1 MDNPLLNSTG
11 LPRFTAIRPEHVEP
25 AIDFL
30 LADNRVQ
37 IGKLLRDTSTY
48 TWDTLIAPIEALDE
62 RLNRAWSPVSHLNA
76 VMNSEKLRAAYNACL
91 PKLSDY
97 ATWMGQNKQLYEA
110 YKQIAEGPEYAQ
122 LGGAQKKVIE
132 NALRDF
138 HLSGVALPPDQQARY
153 KAIQQELSALTAKF
167 EENVLDATQSW
178 RKQVTDGSLLAGLPD
193 TARALARQTAEQK
206 NLAGWVFTLDYPSYA
221 PVLKYA
227 DSRELRAEMYQAYI
241 TRASDQ
247 GPHAGRWDNAPLMEK
262 LLSLRHELAQLL
274 GYPHFAALS
283 LAKKMA
289 RSAIQVLDF
298 LHDLARR
305 AKPVAERELRELQ
318 RFARERHGAGT
329 LEAWDVAYYSEKL
342 RQHTYAV
349 SQEELRPWF
358 PLPRVL
364 TGMFAVVER
373 LYGLSIHEV
382 KNVEVW
388 HADVRFFEIRDG
400 ENNLRGQFYLDP
412 YAREHKRGGAWMD
425 ECVARMRT
433 RAGVQTPVAYLT
445 CNFSA
450 PIGEQASLLTHD
462 EVVTLFHEFGHG
474 LHHMLTRVD
483 HLGVSGI
490 NGVAWDAVELPS
502 QFMENW
508 CWEREA
514 LDVISG
520 HHQTHAPLP
529 QALLDKMLKA
539 RNFQSG
545 MHMVRQLEFA
555 LFDFRLHLE
564 FDPGKGAQVRELLQ
578 QVRDAVAVV
587 KPPEF
592 ERFANSFTHIF
603 AGGYAAGYYSYLWA
617 EVLSSDAY
625 AKFEERGIFDQTTG
639 AEFLHTVL
647 EQGGAR
653 DALELFVAFRGREPR
668 IDALLRHH
676 GLAA

>member
-1 MDNPLLNSTG
+1 MNPLLNTEG
-11 LPRFTAIRPEHVEP
+11 LPHFTAIQPEHVEP

-30 LADNRVQ
+30 LAHNRGQ
-37 IGKLLRDTSTY
+37 IEKLLDGAGTY
-48 TWDTLIAPIEALDE
+48 TWDTLIAPIEVLDE

-76 VMNSEKLRAAYNACL
+76 VLNSEPLRAAYNACL

-97 ATWMGQNKQLYEA
+97 ATELGQNPRLYQA
-110 YKQIAEGPEYAQ
+110 YKLIAEGPEYAR
-122 LGGAQKKVIE
+122 LDGAQKKVID

-138 HLSGVALPPDQQARY
+138 RLSGIALAPDKQARY

-167 EENVLDATQSW
+167 EENVLDATQAW
-178 RKQVTDGSLLAGLPD
+178 HKQITDETQLAGLPE

-206 NLAGWVFTLDYPSYA
+206 GLSGWMFTLDTPSYA
-221 PVLKYA
+221 PVMKYA
-227 DSRELRAEMYQAYI
+227 DNRELRGEMYQAYV

-247 GPHAGRWDNAPLMEK
+247 GPQAGRWDNAPLMEK

-274 GYPHFAALS
+274 DYANFAERS

-289 RSAIQVLDF
+289 QSTSRVLEF
-298 LHDLARR
+298 LRDLAAR
-305 AKPVAERELRELQ
+305 AKPMAGRELDELRHFARTHFAVREL
-318 RFARERHGAGT
+318 
-329 LEAWDVAYYSEKL
+329 EALDIPYYSEKL
-342 RQHTYAV
+342 RLHQFDL
-349 SQEELRPWF
+349 SQEELRPYF

-364 TGMFAVVER
+364 QGMFAMVRR
-373 LYGLSIHEV
+373 LYGLSIHEIT
-382 KNVEVW
+382 NVETW
-388 HADVRFFEIRDG
+388 HADVRFFEIRDV

-425 ECVARMRT
+425 ECMARMRT
-433 RAGVQTPVAYLT
+433 QSGIQTPVAYLT

-450 PIGEQASLLTHD
+450 PLGDDPALLTHD

-474 LHHMLTRVD
+474 LHHMLTLVD
-483 HLGVSGI
+483 YLSVAGI

-508 CWEREA
+508 CWERAA

-520 HHQTHAPLP
+520 HYQAGAPLP
-529 QALLDKMLKA
+529 QTLLDKMLKA

-555 LFDFRLHLE
+555 LFDFRLHQE
-564 FDPGKGAQVRELLQ
+564 FDPAQGGRVRELLQ
-578 QVRDAVAVV
+578 EVRDAVAVIR
-587 KPPEF
+587 PPGF

-625 AKFEERGIFDQTTG
+625 AKFEERGIFDAATG

-647 EQGGAR
+647 EQGGTR